1 MQTNEC
7 SVMSEVP
14 FLVDLAHEEGRK
26 KLKDLG
32 EELAGQQRLH
42 YEGYI
47 AYTDTP
53 YDLEHAKTSLF
64 FN

>member
-1 MQTNEC
+1 MQTSEC

-14 FLVDLAHEEGRK
+14 FLVDLAHEAGRK

-32 EELAGQQRLH
+32 EKLALQQHLH

-47 AYTDTP
+47 AYTDAP

>member
-7 SVMSEVP
+7 SVIQELP
-14 FLVDLAHEEGRK
+14 DPINLTLEDERK
-26 KLKDLG
+26 KIDELG
-32 EELAGQQRLH
+32 KRIASQKHLH

-53 YDLEHAKTSLF
+53 YSIREAKTTLF
-64 FN
+64 FD